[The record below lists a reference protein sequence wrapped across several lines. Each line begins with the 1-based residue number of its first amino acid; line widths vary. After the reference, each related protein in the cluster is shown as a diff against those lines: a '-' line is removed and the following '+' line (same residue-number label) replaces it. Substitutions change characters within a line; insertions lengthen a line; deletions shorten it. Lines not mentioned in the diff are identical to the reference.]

1 MTKTEAVALFKE
13 AVLPAIKQREQGY
26 GNGIDEV
33 MRREAWNNFT
43 DSLCKNNQISDWQ
56 YENWSQPAVCDGD

>member
-43 DSLCKNNQISDWQ
+43 DVLCKDRAITESQ
-56 YENWSQPAVCDGD
+56 YDTWCHPACCGR